1 MKIKATIAALLFAFT
16 VSLASG
22 APISFDEISFLVRI
36 HDPDASIAQQITQ
49 RRLLHALTPQ
59 QEATLKAEGAP
70 DVFIQALRNPN
81 VRLSDSEASAFE
93 TRREQQKNVM
103 ATTAAAQEATR
114 AEFVA
119 KMRARKAAEATDR
132 VTAQTTPQIVEPPSA
147 LPHSSAYYAQ
157 SPHQPS
163 FYQLPIQ
170 NSAVSNNLVPSLPN
184 VVGIPVPIQS
194 ASHFS
199 GYAPSQST
207 YQRIG
212 NSTYGFNDS
221 VTPRVG
227 SLGCQPNSTGAQS
240 YTSTQIGKTTYFSG
254 GGGNM
259 TGTQIGNTTY
269 YNGGGGTVTATQIG
283 NTTYY
288 NGMGVSGNSTQV
300 GGTSY
305 YSGSGGSLTGTRI
318 GNTTYFNG
326 AANGTSTSIGN
337 TRYYNF
343 SKW

>member
-1 MKIKATIAALLFAFT
+1 MKTRPAIAALLFALT

-36 HDPDASIAQQITQ
+36 HDSDASIAQQITQ
-49 RRLLHALTPQ
+49 RRLLQALTPQ

-70 DVFIQALRNPN
+70 DALIQALRNPN

-93 TRREQQKNVM
+93 TRREQQKKVM
-103 ATTAAAQEATR
+103 AAAATAQEATR
-114 AEFVA
+114 AEFIA
-119 KMRARKAAEATDR
+119 KMRGREAEEATAR
-132 VTAQTTPQIVEPPSA
+132 VTAQPTAQIVEPPSA
-147 LPHSSAYYAQ
+147 LPRSLAYYAQ

-163 FYQLPIQ
+163 FYPLPIQ

-184 VVGIPVPIQS
+184 IVSTPVPIQS
-194 ASHFS
+194 TPHFR
-199 GYAPSQST
+199 GYMPSQST
-207 YQRIG
+207 YQPIG
-212 NSTYGFNDS
+212 NSTYGFNDG
-221 VTPRVG
+221 VTQRVG
-227 SLGCQPNSTGAQS
+227 GLGYQPNSTSAQS

-254 GGGNM
+254 GGSTM
-259 TGTQIGNTTY
+259 MGTQIGNTTY
-269 YNGGGGTVTATQIG
+269 YNGAGGTVTATQIG
-283 NTTYY
+283 KTTYY
-288 NGMGVSGNSTQV
+288 NGMGVSGNSTQI

-305 YSGSGGSLTGTRI
+305 YSGTGGSFTGTHI